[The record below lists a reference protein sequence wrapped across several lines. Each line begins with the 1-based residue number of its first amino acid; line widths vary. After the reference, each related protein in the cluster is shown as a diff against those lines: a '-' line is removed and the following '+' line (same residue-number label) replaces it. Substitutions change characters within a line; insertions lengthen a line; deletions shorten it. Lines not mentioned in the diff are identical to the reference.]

1 MLTEDTET
9 TTVCRCNRLFGE
21 HTLHPLACVIDLS
34 KPCRRQAVGN
44 DCYAVLLAGC
54 RDGDGCGEP
63 CACDYTSAAALFA
76 QPGRKITAEGS
87 REGRLLLFHPD
98 LARHESLGAKLG
110 GYTFFGYDKAEALR
124 LSAREKRLLERSVDY
139 IDEEL
144 HWGID
149 RFSRQMLCNK
159 IELTLNYCRRFY
171 ERQFILRHDMSLDT
185 IAKTKAAID
194 AYLRAGRAAA
204 EGLPTEAMVAD
215 WAGHSA
221 AYTSDMLR
229 HETGFATADY
239 VEARRWAVAKQM
251 LLGTRLATAE
261 ISARLGFRCKATFRR
276 TFTQLARCTPAEYR
290 HR

>member
-1 MLTEDTET
+1 M
-9 TTVCRCNRLFGE
+9 
-21 HTLHPLACVIDLS
+21 
-34 KPCRRQAVGN
+34 
-44 DCYAVLLAGC
+44 
-54 RDGDGCGEP
+54 
-63 CACDYTSAAALFA
+63 
-76 QPGRKITAEGS
+76 
-87 REGRLLLFHPD
+87 
-98 LARHESLGAKLG
+98 
-110 GYTFFGYDKAEALR
+110 
-124 LSAREKRLLERSVDY
+124 DY

-261 ISARLGFRCKATFRR
+261 ISARLGFRCEATFRR